1 MQVTAP
7 PLYSVTVNVGPLL
20 FDMQNEP
27 QLEAGV
33 GHRRVDAAL
42 AGFMDGLVYFGMFVA
57 IENTPDLVEVVCATI
72 GLCLKSSSPDQSHR
86 GEAVGIPKLKLHL
99 MPLDGMEVFPLR
111 DFALGEHADDRS
123 LFPKAGSCSPV
134 FLRTQRHLKYVRSSG
149 TCCLSRLRSCLSD
162 GMLEL
167 RWIQRRDAAVAA
179 VKVPPANGLV
189 APRLEIG

>member
-7 PLYSVTVNVGPLL
+7 PLYSVTVNVGPLI

-57 IENTPDLVEVVCATI
+57 IEDTPDLVEVVCATI
-72 GLCLKSSSPDQSHR
+72 SPCLKSSSPDQSHR
-86 GEAVGIPKLKLHL
+86 GEAVGIPKLELHL
-99 MPLDGMEVFPLR
+99 MPLDGMEVFLLR
-111 DFALGEHADDRS
+111 DLALGEHADDRS
-123 LFPKAGSCSPV
+123 LFPNAGSRSPV
-134 FLRTQRHLKYVRSSG
+134 LLRTHRHLRYIRA
-149 TCCLSRLRSCLSD
+149 TCWLSLRSCLSD
-162 GMLEL
+162 GLPEL
-167 RWIQRRDAAVAA
+167 SWIQRRDAAVAA
-179 VKVPPANGLV
+179 AKVPPANGLV